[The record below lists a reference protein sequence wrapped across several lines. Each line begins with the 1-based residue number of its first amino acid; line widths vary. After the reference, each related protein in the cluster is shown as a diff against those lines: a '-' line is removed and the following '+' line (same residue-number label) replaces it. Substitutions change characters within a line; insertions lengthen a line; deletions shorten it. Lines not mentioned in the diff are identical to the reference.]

1 MQDGR
6 PGQTAIAISRL
17 CLAALTLWLVAGPFA
32 AFAAGS
38 GESITLRLPPGQAAG
53 ALYLRPGGPHAL
65 ATATLDFEAFD
76 ATGAGERLFVAAG
89 DDGLVVLALQAEGP
103 PRETARLA
111 LDGPATKLRI
121 AGDVAW
127 LIGPLGLTSVD
138 IGVPDEPAVIAY
150 YPTPSMPVD
159 FALGEGLAWLL
170 LPREILTFDVSMP
183 GFPILVG
190 RSGLQFS
197 ARALEVRHNR
207 IYLAAGAAGLIS
219 FDRRQPPPRA
229 AGYRPGGAVND
240 LALADDRIVI
250 ATDDGITL
258 VEGAGV
264 AGLRWLGS
272 FRTAQPVERVAV
284 AGERATILTA
294 DRRLWLLD
302 IANPDAIRIEA
313 LLARDC
319 CEAWQHHDRH
329 AFVLSGDTLSIIDAG
344 VPAPQLG
351 NEGLA
356 FGQGVNLGG
365 QRRVFIDGDI
375 AYVADWFAGLHL
387 YAIDDPARPRLLAS
401 LNTDGSAKGVVVRD
415 GIAFV
420 ADDDHGLQ
428 VVDVRDPREPR
439 QIANLLLPGL
449 AYTPVLDG
457 GLLWLASHYGGVLA
471 IDVKDPAT
479 PRLVAHYEIPG
490 RTWSLRVRD
499 GIAYVAADEAGLLII
514 DIADPARA
522 RMLGSYAP
530 GARAEDIVIDGNV
543 AFIAFFDDGVH
554 AVDIAD
560 PAQPRPLAQL
570 TTPGNARGLD
580 RVGDRLYVADWRAGV
595 LIVDVGDPRRPRIAG
610 HYDTDGAAWGV
621 QANGTSVFV
630 ADWWGGITLLSI
642 EDAERPQA
650 IGHYPPRTPVAA
662 VATRDR
668 FAFVLHEDSGLQVFD
683 IDNALNPTWATGFDL
698 PGARAMVI
706 DDRYAA
712 VLTRSDELV
721 LVDLVDPWR
730 PRIRDRQPAGRDALT
745 VRAAGARW
753 MIIGSAGITLVDPH
767 NGESRRIA
775 IAGTVRD
782 ATSINGRLL
791 VATAAGLRD
800 VHGGDPAA
808 LSSLNSADISRVVAD
823 DDRVVIHVED
833 EGLRVLAPSLSEV
846 ARIALD
852 NGVNDLLLDG
862 DTLVVATTAPGVLV
876 FDITDPAQP
885 RLVSS
890 IATMGTVGGLH
901 LHDGTLYLSGQPQLL
916 ALALS
921 APARIA
927 NDAMDRIVLQLP
939 DGLAPGAWDLAVAEA
954 PLPGPVLR
962 HSVVE
967 IAPLRF
973 GRPQLSAEEFE
984 ALRLEHLQ
992 QPR

>member
-1 MQDGR
+1 MPAGLAVSA
-6 PGQTAIAISRL
+6 GIAAL
-17 CLAALTLWLVAGPFA
+17 AFWLAAVPVT

-38 GESITLRLPPGQAAG
+38 GESVTLRLPPGQATD

-65 ATATLDFEAFD
+65 ATTALDFEAFD
-76 ATGAGERLFVAAG
+76 ATGAGDRLFVAAG
-89 DDGLVVLALQAEGP
+89 DDGLIVLALQADGP

-121 AGDVAW
+121 TGDIAW

-138 IGVPDEPAVIAY
+138 IGVPDDPAVIAH
-150 YPTPSMPVD
+150 YPTPSTPVD
-159 FALGEGLAWLL
+159 FALGDGLAWLL

-190 RSGLQFS
+190 RSGLHFA
-197 ARALEVRHNR
+197 ARALEVHGNR
-207 IYLAAGAAGLIS
+207 VYLAAGAAGLIS

-229 AGYRPGGAVND
+229 AGYRPGGAVHD
-240 LALADDRIVI
+240 LALAGDRIVI

-284 AGERATILTA
+284 AGDQATIRTA
-294 DRRLWLLD
+294 DHRLWLLD

-319 CEAWQHHDRH
+319 CEAWQHHGRH
-329 AFVLSGDTLSIIDAG
+329 AFVLSGDMMSILDTG
-344 VPAPQLG
+344 VPTPQLG

-387 YAIDDPARPRLLAS
+387 YAVEDPARPRLLAS

-428 VVDVRDPREPR
+428 VVDVRDPSEPR
-439 QIANLLLPGL
+439 LVANLLLPGL

-457 GLLWLASHYGGVLA
+457 ELLWLASHYGGVLA
-471 IDVKDPAT
+471 IDINDPAA

-514 DIADPARA
+514 DIRDPATPRI
-522 RMLGSYAP
+522 LGSYAP
-530 GARAEDIVIDGNV
+530 GGRAEDVVIAGSLAYV
-543 AFIAFFDDGVH
+543 AFFDDGVH
-554 AVDIAD
+554 VVDIDD
-560 PAQPRPLAQL
+560 PAQPRPRAQL

-580 RVGDRLYVADWRAGV
+580 LDGDRLYVADWRAGV
-595 LIVDVGDPRRPRIAG
+595 LIVDVSDPREPRIRG
-610 HYDTDGAAWGV
+610 HYDSDGAAWGV
-621 QANGTSVFV
+621 QANGTGVFV
-630 ADWWGGITLLSI
+630 ADWWGGVTLLDAA
-642 EDAERPQA
+642 EAERPRA

-683 IDNALNPTWATGFDL
+683 IDNALNPTWMTGLDI
-698 PGARAMVI
+698 PGARAMVAG
-706 DDRYAA
+706 DRHAA
-712 VLTRSDELV
+712 VLARDDTLV
-721 LVDLVDPWR
+721 IVDLVDPWR
-730 PRIRDRQPAGRDALT
+730 PRIRERFDAGRDALGL
-745 VRAAGARW
+745 RAAGDGW
-753 MIIGSAGITLVDPH
+753 MIVGSSGLTLVDPRS
-767 NGESRRIA
+767 GDRQRIA
-775 IAGTVRD
+775 IDGVVRD
-782 ATSINGRLL
+782 AAWSGGQLL
-791 VATAAGLRD
+791 VATADGLRVID
-800 VHGGDPAA
+800 RDHGVTSSIELAGITRIVAGRDHIVVHIE
-808 LSSLNSADISRVVAD
+808 N
-823 DDRVVIHVED
+823 
-833 EGLRVLAPSLSEV
+833 EGLRVLSPSLSEH
-846 ARIALD
+846 ARLAPSDAIT
-852 NGVNDLLLDG
+852 DLRIDG
-862 DTLVVATTAPGVLV
+862 DTLLAATAAPAVLG
-876 FDITDPAQP
+876 FDLAEAERP
-885 RLVSS
+885 RLVTS
-890 IATMGTVGGLH
+890 IALQGAATGLH
-901 LHDGTLYLSGQPQLL
+901 LHDGTLYLSGQPQMI
-916 ALALS
+916 ALTLP

-927 NDAMDRIVLQLP
+927 AEGDDRIVLHLP
-939 DGLAPGAWDLAVAEA
+939 DGLAPGAWDLAVAGS

-962 HSVVE
+962 HSAVE

-973 GRPQLSAEEFE
+973 GRPQLSPEQFE
-984 ALRLEHLQ
+984 ALRQQHLQ
-992 QPR
+992 QSQ